1 MGIIIGEAPWFVKKR
16 NLAELWICGK
26 DVILWLSMITILWYD
41 MRESNEQCVDRDKE
55 SA

>member
-26 DVILWLSMITILWYD
+26 DVILWLLFIKGVWYTIWARARDLTAA
-41 MRESNEQCVDRDKE
+41 EQT
-55 SA
+55 